1 MEARIVMRRTI
12 IRIDEE
18 KCDGCGECVIACAE
32 GAIEIVDGKAR
43 LVSEAYCDGLGAC
56 IGECPR
62 GAITA
67 EEREVEGFD
76 RAAAQ
81 RHAAAKRAQEMPVER
96 ASSDGPSMA
105 VGKLRGESASQ
116 EAEAGEGPP
125 SELSNWPVQIHL
137 VPPHAPYLQGAR
149 LLIAAD
155 CVPFAFG
162 DFHRRFLRGRALLVG
177 CPKLDD
183 AWFYRAKLAQVFS
196 QNEFEE
202 IEIIYMEV
210 PCCSGL
216 VRIVREALDDAG
228 REAPIRLTK
237 IGIHGENRESRL
249 LESGR
254 Q

>member
-1 MEARIVMRRTI
+1 MRRTI

-18 KCDGCGECVIACAE
+18 KCDGCGECIIACAE

-67 EEREVEGFD
+67 EEREVQAFD

-81 RHAAAKRAQEMPVER
+81 RHAAATPAHEMPVER
-96 ASSDGPSMA
+96 APSDCPNMP
-105 VGKLRGESASQ
+105 VGKLRRESASQ
-116 EAEAGEGPP
+116 EADAAEGPP

-137 VPPHAPYLQGAR
+137 VPPHAAYLQGAR

-196 QNEFEE
+196 QNE
-202 IEIIYMEV
+202 IEDIEVIYMEV
-210 PCCSGL
+210 PCCWGL

-228 REAPIRLTK
+228 REATIRLTK
-237 IGIHGENRESRL
+237 IGIHGENRESRP